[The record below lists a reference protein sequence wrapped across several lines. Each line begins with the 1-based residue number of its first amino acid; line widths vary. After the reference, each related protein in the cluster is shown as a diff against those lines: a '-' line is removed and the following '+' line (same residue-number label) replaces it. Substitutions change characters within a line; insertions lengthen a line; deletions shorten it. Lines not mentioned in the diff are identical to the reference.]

1 MLVKDFMTRHPIMVA
16 PDMPAA
22 EAQKIM
28 AENNVRHLPVV
39 GDGKRLE
46 GLLTRQSFTL
56 ERDEAGSLDIWE
68 ISRFLARLEV
78 KQVMIPAEKVYSIT
92 ADQTIEQ
99 AARKMSAHKIGCLPV
114 LEDDE
119 IVTGILTEIDV
130 MNTVQDMLALPVKGV
145 RVTVRMPD
153 RAGEFGK
160 MTTALGDAG
169 MGVMGIGTYPT
180 PRREG
185 YYDAVLKIRNVTIEQ
200 VRDVLGGVPDQEI
213 IDLREMG
220 G

>member
-1 MLVKDFMTRHPIMVA
+1 MLVKDCMTRHPIMVA
-16 PDMPAA
+16 PDMAAA

-28 AENNVRHLPVV
+28 AENNIRHLPVV

-56 ERDEAGSLDIWE
+56 ERDEAGSLDIWD
-68 ISRFLARLEV
+68 ISRFLARLQV
-78 KQVMIPAEKVYSIT
+78 NQVMIPAEKVYTIT
-92 ADQTIEQ
+92 DDQTIEQ
-99 AARKMSAHKIGCLPV
+99 AARKMSEHKIGCLPV

-130 MNTVQDMLALPVKGV
+130 MNTIQDMLALPVKGV

-153 RAGEFGK
+153 RPGEFAK
-160 MTTALGDAG
+160 MTTALGNAG

-180 PRREG
+180 PRQGG
-185 YYDAVLKIRNVTIEQ
+185 YYDAVLKIRHCTAEQ
-200 VRDVLGGVPDQEI
+200 IRAVLGNVPDQEI
-213 IDLREMG
+213 VDLREMA
-220 G
+220 